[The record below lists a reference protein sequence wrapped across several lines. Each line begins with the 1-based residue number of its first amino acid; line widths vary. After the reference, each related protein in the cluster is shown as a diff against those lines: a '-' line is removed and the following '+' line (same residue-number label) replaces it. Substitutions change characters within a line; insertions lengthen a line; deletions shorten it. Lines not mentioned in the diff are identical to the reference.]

1 MSPPPPSQE
10 SDEDKSDYNLVVDE
24 VSWAPAFSTS
34 DLPESEA
41 ENQSGHRASVGFPV
55 CVWGCPEGVGCL
67 VPSLGDSWGQGK
79 QGIPDSSGR
88 HPLHSTSGETD
99 PDTLRLSNG
108 SGCEPWLTVWLGGRD
123 SLFPGLSFPHL
134 PSGGHRARPL

>member
-55 CVWGCPEGVGCL
+55 CVWGVSGGSGVPGPL
-67 VPSLGDSWGQGK
+67 PGGQLGPGEAGDPRQF
-79 QGIPDSSGR
+79 R
-88 HPLHSTSGETD
+88 STSA
-99 PDTLRLSNG
+99 P
-108 SGCEPWLTVWLGGRD
+108 
-123 SLFPGLSFPHL
+123 
-134 PSGGHRARPL
+134 